1 MKIRVHTSSN
11 LQICEKETKIG
22 DIVTMKENDN
32 ILTEIKERQEKT
44 MKFESAEQKRN
55 YMLEEPVEKLVCRLA
70 VPTILSML
78 VTSFYHM
85 ADTFFVGKLDTQ
97 STAAVGIV
105 FSLMAIIQAIGFLFG
120 HGSGNFISRKLGA
133 GEMEEAEKMSAVGF
147 FTSFLSG
154 VVIMAGCMFFIEP
167 LSYLLGSTET
177 IQPYTVAYLRII
189 LIGAPAMTASLVLN
203 NQMRFQGSA
212 FYAMIGIVSGAVIN
226 IILDPIL
233 IFWCG
238 MGVAGAAL
246 ATTISQYLS
255 FFFLLIMIKKGGN
268 IQIRFQNFKPS
279 LHFFAE
285 VIRGGIPSLFRQGL
299 ASIATI
305 CLNHAAGVYGDGAI
319 AGMSIVSRIMMFANS
334 ALIGFGQ
341 GFQPV
346 CGFNYGAKRYERVL
360 KAFRFCVKVA
370 FFCLLGMAVLVFIF
384 APQLVT
390 VFRKDDPDVIM
401 VGTAALRY
409 SVIAFPLSAWI
420 IMCNMMLQS
429 IGKGLKASIVASARQ
444 GIFFLPLIWIL
455 PYFFGLTGVEACQ
468 AVSDFFALTISI
480 PLGVSVIREMKRGPD
495 YLLMKLE

>member
-1 MKIRVHTSSN
+1 MGT
-11 LQICEKETKIG
+11 EKSIS
-22 DIVTMKENDN
+22 DD
-32 ILTEIKERQEKT
+32 IKERQGKS

-70 VPTILSML
+70 MPTILSML
-78 VTSFYHM
+78 VTSFYNM

-133 GEMEEAEKMSAVGF
+133 GEIEEAEKMSAVGF
-147 FTSFLSG
+147 FTSFLAG
-154 VVIMAGCMFFIEP
+154 VVIMVVCMFFIEP

-226 IILDPIL
+226 IVLDPIL
-233 IFWCG
+233 IFLCG

-246 ATTISQYLS
+246 ATTVSQYLS
-255 FFFLLIMIKKGGN
+255 FFFLLIMIRRGGN

-279 LHFFAE
+279 LHFYTE

-299 ASIATI
+299 ASVATI
-305 CLNHAAGVYGDGAI
+305 CLNHAAGVYGDAAI

-360 KAFRFCVKVA
+360 KAFYFCVKIA
-370 FFCLLGMAVLVFIF
+370 FVCLLGLAVVVYIF
-384 APQLVT
+384 SPQLVA
-390 VFRKDDPDVIM
+390 VFRKGDPDVIM

-420 IMCNMMLQS
+420 VMCNMMLQS

-444 GIFFLPLIWIL
+444 GIFFLPLIAIL
-455 PYFFGLTGVEACQ
+455 PYFFGLTGVEVCQ
-468 AVSDFFALTISI
+468 AVSDFFALTVSI
-480 PLGVSVIREMKRGPD
+480 PLGVSVIREMRREENFSD
-495 YLLMKLE
+495 V

>member
-1 MKIRVHTSSN
+1 
-11 LQICEKETKIG
+11 
-22 DIVTMKENDN
+22 MKENDN

-78 VTSFYHM
+78 VTSFYNM

-147 FTSFLSG
+147 FMSFLSG

-212 FYAMIGIVSGAVIN
+212 FYAMIGIVSGSVIN

-268 IQIRFQNFKPS
+268 IKIRFQNFKPS